1 MELVWSSYTF
11 FNLPLEE
18 EVLISKEFCRFI
30 ELDEEK
36 IKIFLKEKTIDE
48 LKRILE
54 ENSLKPVLINH
65 NIRLDVESF
74 DEYKWRELIDLSL
87 KLNIPFLLINPG
99 RKPEWLSFNLA
110 SSAFSQNLKKLL
122 SILPDNITLT
132 LRIDAFSLINTFG
145 KAWKILR
152 EVNSL
157 TFLLDTFHF
166 YISNEEMDVFKD
178 KDLSKIMFVHLKD
191 AENIPRYYLKESNQ
205 ILPGDGVIPLTNL
218 LLQLKENGFNNFIVP
233 EIRRL
238 EYEKLDPRE
247 FSEIL
252 FMKTKNILSF
262 VF

>member
-1 MELVWSSYTF
+1 MEIVWSSYTF

-18 EVLISKEFCRFI
+18 EVLISKEFCKFI
-30 ELDEEK
+30 ELDDGK
-36 IKIFLKEKTIDE
+36 IKVFLKEKSIND

-54 ENSLKPVLINH
+54 ENSLKPILINH
-65 NIRLDVESF
+65 NVKLEVEFF
-74 DEYKWRELIDLSL
+74 DENKWKELIDITLA
-87 KLNIPFLLINPG
+87 LNIPFLLVNPG
-99 RKPEWLSFNLA
+99 KKTEWLSFNLA

-122 SILPDNITLT
+122 SILPPNLILT
-132 LRIDAFSLINTFG
+132 LRIDSFSLINTFG
-145 KAWKILR
+145 KAWKILK
-152 EVNSL
+152 EIPNL

-166 YISNEEMDVFKD
+166 YISGEEMDVFRE
-178 KDLSKIMFVHLKD
+178 KDLSKIMFIHLKD

-205 ILPGDGVIPLTNL
+205 VLPGDGVIPLTNL

-238 EYEKLDPRE
+238 EYEKLEPRE
-247 FSEIL
+247 FSKIL